1 MLLFDQVTDDLV
13 VEELNRLPLSGGN
26 NVSTEC
32 STQSKFAICSV
43 FEGGGLKITSIS
55 SA

>member
-1 MLLFDQVTDDLV
+1 MLLLNQVTDDLV

-32 STQSKFAICSV
+32 STQSKFAPSLR
-43 FEGGGLKITSIS
+43 EGVYKITSIS